1 MADLPTNYPYENT
14 YFVIVSKKD
23 IECISYWEL
32 KAGMEITPSSNNYLG
47 YRKEFELDK
56 QTIIDFCDFA
66 VTFFEKT

>member
-1 MADLPTNYPYENT
+1 LADLPTNYPYENT

-23 IECISYWEL
+23 IECISYCEL